1 MTKKLMKK
9 GGIQRGFQPEHKEEI
24 AEVKE
29 SEGTILDVVEKEL
42 AKDGIIPFDN
52 ANVLDDYLKLPSDIT
67 EVHSRDLGRFFNTFT
82 QQKVW
87 VRTNLS
93 RVVILSKELE
103 SDLDNIRQ
111 NVYAELP
118 VKMSVKE
125 KELQLRDKAE
135 DLIHQI
141 NIVNSKKIML
151 SDYLD
156 SLIDIL
162 FVISREV
169 TRRSDDF
176 KDDSRENSIERKGGR

>member
-1 MTKKLMKK
+1 MTKKLLKK
-9 GGIQRGFQPEHKEEI
+9 GGIQRGFQPNYKEETV
-24 AEVKE
+24 ENNE
-29 SEGTILDVVEKEL
+29 GSGTILDIVEKEL
-42 AKDGIIPFDN
+42 VRDGIIPFDN
-52 ANVLDDYLKLPSDIT
+52 ANVLSDYLKLPSDIT

-103 SDLDNIRQ
+103 SDLDDIRH

-141 NIVNSKKIML
+141 NIINSKKIML

-176 KDDSRENSIERKGGR
+176 KDGSRENNLR

>member
-9 GGIQRGFQPEHKEEI
+9 GGIQRGFQPEHKEEV

-29 SEGTILDVVEKEL
+29 SDGTILDVVEKEL

-67 EVHSRDLGRFFNTFT
+67 EVPSRDLGRFFNTFT

>member
-1 MTKKLMKK
+1 MTKKLLKK
-9 GGIQRGFQPEHKEEI
+9 GGIQRGFQPNYKEETV
-24 AEVKE
+24 ENNE
-29 SEGTILDVVEKEL
+29 GSGTILDIVEKEL
-42 AKDGIIPFDN
+42 VRDGIIPFDN
-52 ANVLDDYLKLPSDIT
+52 ANVLSDYLKLPSDIT

-103 SDLDNIRQ
+103 SDLDDIRH

-141 NIVNSKKIML
+141 NIINSKKIML

-162 FVISREV
+162 FVISREIS
-169 TRRSDDF
+169 RRSDDWNNET
-176 KDDSRENSIERKGGR
+176 RENNLS

>member
-1 MTKKLMKK
+1 MTKKLLKK
-9 GGIQRGFQPEHKEEI
+9 GGIQRGFQPDYKEKIVENN
-24 AEVKE
+24 
-29 SEGTILDVVEKEL
+29 EGSGTVLDIVEKEL

-52 ANVLDDYLKLPSDIT
+52 SNVLDDYLKLPSDIT
-67 EVHSRDLGRFFNTFT
+67 EVHSRDLGRYFNTFT

-103 SDLDNIRQ
+103 SDLDDIRH

-125 KELQLRDKAE
+125 KELQIRDKAE
-135 DLIHQI
+135 ELIHQI

-169 TRRSDDF
+169 TRRESDWNNET
-176 KDDSRENSIERKGGR
+176 RENSIERKGGR